1 MSELRLIVFDCDGT
15 LVDSQHLIFAAIGQ
29 AFGGLDQ
36 PVPGLDDVRRIVGL
50 SLVEAMGVLIP
61 QGDSELHLEL
71 AEAYKSAFRDLRA
84 AGKVQAPLFPLVA
97 ETLEFLCGAGF
108 LLGIATGK
116 SRVGLA
122 FTLEE
127 HALAHY
133 FTTLQTADDAPGKP
147 HPGMLEQAMNEV
159 GALPRNTV
167 LVGDTVFDIEM
178 AKNAG
183 VAGVGVDWGY
193 HPPEELKQAGANA
206 IIAGYGELHPI
217 VETLTGAAVA

>member
-1 MSELRLIVFDCDGT
+1 MGDLRLIVFDCDGT

-29 AFGGLDQ
+29 AFDSLAQ

-50 SLVEAMGVLIP
+50 SLVEAMSVLVP
-61 QGDSELHLEL
+61 QGGDDLHLEL
-71 AEAYKSAFRDLRA
+71 AEAYKSAFKDLRSER
-84 AGKVQAPLFPLVA
+84 KVQAPLFPLVA
-97 ETLEFLCGAGF
+97 ETLEALGEAGF

-127 HALAHY
+127 HALAPY

-159 GALPRNTV
+159 GATPQSTV
-167 LVGDTVFDIEM
+167 LVGDTVYDIEM

-206 IIAGYGELHPI
+206 IIASFGELPSI
-217 VETLTGAAVA
+217 VETLTGPVAA

>member
-1 MSELRLIVFDCDGT
+1 MGDFRLIVFDCDGT

-29 AFGGLDQ
+29 AFDSLAQ

-50 SLVEAMGVLIP
+50 SLVEAMGVLAP
-61 QGDSELHLEL
+61 QGSADLHLEL
-71 AEAYKSAFRDLRA
+71 AEAYKSAFKDLRSA
-84 AGKVQAPLFPLVA
+84 RKVQAPLFPLVA
-97 ETLEFLCGAGF
+97 ETLEALGEAGF

-127 HALAHY
+127 HALAPY

-159 GALPRNTV
+159 GATPQSTV
-167 LVGDTVFDIEM
+167 LVGDTVYDIEM

-206 IIAGYGELHPI
+206 IIASFGELPPI
-217 VETLTGAAVA
+217 VETLTGPVAA